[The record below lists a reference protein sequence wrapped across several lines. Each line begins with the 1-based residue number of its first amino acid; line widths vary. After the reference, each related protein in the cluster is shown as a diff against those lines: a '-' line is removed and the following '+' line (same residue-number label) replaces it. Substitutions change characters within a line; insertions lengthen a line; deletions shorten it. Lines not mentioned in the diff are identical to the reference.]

1 MPRQHKSLPRLFVD
15 HPLSV
20 DGQLKLDKA
29 QSNYLVNVLR
39 LKKGGEVIL
48 FNGQDGAFRASL
60 VHDSKKAAELAL
72 HDRTSTQTL
81 PSKIDYIFAP
91 IKTARLDFMVQKAT
105 EMGVNALR
113 PVQTQ
118 HTQMARINY
127 DRMQA
132 NAIEAA
138 EQCEILNVPEVHE
151 ATTLEKLIANW
162 DETDPDRILIF
173 ADEETDVANA
183 AEALQPY
190 TDHQVAV
197 LIGPEGGFSEAER
210 TLLRAQKF
218 CVPIS
223 LGPRILRADTAAI
236 VALTLVQSNIG
247 DLR

>member
-1 MPRQHKSLPRLFVD
+1 MPRKHKTLPRLFVEL
-15 HPLSV
+15 PLAV
-20 DGQLKLDKA
+20 GAELQLEKA

-39 LKKGGEVIL
+39 LGEGGEVIL
-48 FNGQDGAFRASL
+48 FNGVDGAFRAVL
-60 VHDSKKAAELAL
+60 ANGSKKAAHLTIEEQ
-72 HDRTSTQTL
+72 TSAQTAQ
-81 PSKIDYIFAP
+81 SKIDYIFAP
-91 IKTARLDFMVQKAT
+91 IKTARLDYMVQKAT

-118 HTQMARINY
+118 HTQMSRINY
-127 DRMQA
+127 DRMRA
-132 NAIEAA
+132 NAVEAA
-138 EQCEILNVPEVHE
+138 EQCEILNVPQVHE

-162 DETDPDRILIF
+162 AETDPNRILVF
-173 ADEETDVANA
+173 ADEEIEVSDAAVA
-183 AEALQPY
+183 LKPY
-190 TDHQVAV
+190 DNQQVAV

-210 TLLRAQKF
+210 QLLRAQSF

>member
-1 MPRQHKSLPRLFVD
+1 MPRKHKTLPRLFVEL
-15 HPLSV
+15 PLAV
-20 DGQLKLDKA
+20 GAELQLEKA

-39 LKKGGEVIL
+39 LGEGGEVIL
-48 FNGQDGAFRASL
+48 FNGTDGAFRAVL
-60 VHDSKKAAELAL
+60 ANGSKKAARLTIEEQ
-72 HDRTSTQTL
+72 TSAQTA

-91 IKTARLDFMVQKAT
+91 IKTARLDYMVQKAT

-113 PVQTQ
+113 PMQTQ
-118 HTQMARINY
+118 HTQMSRINY
-127 DRMQA
+127 DRMRA
-132 NAIEAA
+132 NAVEAA
-138 EQCEILNVPEVHE
+138 EQCEILNVPQVHE

-162 DETDPDRILIF
+162 AETDPNRILVF
-173 ADEETDVANA
+173 ADEETKVSDAAVA
-183 AEALQPY
+183 LKPY
-190 TDHQVAV
+190 DNQQVAV

-210 TLLRAQKF
+210 QLLRAQSF

>member
-1 MPRQHKSLPRLFVD
+1 MPRKHKTLPRLFID
-15 HPLSV
+15 QPLAMG
-20 DGQLKLDKA
+20 DQLKLEKA

-39 LKKGGEVIL
+39 LGEGDEVIL
-48 FNGQDGAFRASL
+48 FNGRDGAFRATL
-60 VHDSKKAAELAL
+60 ANGSKKAAQLAVEEQ
-72 HDRTSTQTL
+72 TSPQTP
-81 PSKIDYIFAP
+81 PSHIDYLFAP
-91 IKTARLDFMVQKAT
+91 IKTARLDYMVQKAT

-118 HTQMARINY
+118 HTQMSRINY
-127 DRMQA
+127 DRMRA
-132 NAIEAA
+132 NAVEAA
-138 EQCEILNVPEVHE
+138 EQCEILNVPTVHE

-162 DETDPDRILIF
+162 GETDADRKLIF
-173 ADEETDVANA
+173 ADEEAEISDA
-183 AEALQPY
+183 AEALKPLGQSN
-190 TDHQVAV
+190 VAV

-210 TLLRAQKF
+210 ELLRAQSF